1 MQKNNQLWE
10 YLKNL
15 SKDEVID
22 YYENQQYVKEKLKR

>member
-1 MQKNNQLWE
+1 MQKNNELWE

-22 YYENQQYVKEKLKR
+22 YYENQQYVKEKLK

>member
-1 MQKNNQLWE
+1 MQKNNELWD

-22 YYENQQYVKEKLKR
+22 YYENQQYVKEKLK